1 MPPQL
6 LPTEFEEYA
15 ANAVKTFWN
24 SRGTGGPTK
33 QGGSRDAVTSG
44 KNMDGFVNPVRVVA
58 TFAGIPATAIHTR
71 SADVVLPGYFRA
83 TKNWDVL
90 VIHRRRLLAVFEFK
104 SQVGSLGKNGNNR
117 SEEVIGAAADLWVA
131 HNQGV
136 FSEIPPSNGHSP
148 VLAGGS
154 TPQSHPEIQ
163 RDPRPPFLGWL
174 MLMED
179 SADARQT
186 IGVREPHFK
195 VFPEF
200 RGASYAKRYQILC
213 ERLVERKL
221 YGAAALVL
229 SNPTIGAAT
238 GDHCALSDATSLRTL
253 FAEFSG
259 KMLASLSSSG

>member
-6 LPTEFEEYA
+6 LPTDFEDRA
-15 ANAVKTFWN
+15 ANAVKAFWTA
-24 SRGTGGPTK
+24 RGAGGAAK
-33 QGGSRDAVTSG
+33 QGGTRDAVTSG
-44 KNMDGFVNPVRVVA
+44 KNMDGFVDLVRFVA
-58 TFAGIPATAIHTR
+58 TYAGLPDDAVHTR
-71 SADVVLPGYFRA
+71 KADVVLPGYFRA

-104 SQVGSLGKNGNNR
+104 SQVGSLGNNGNNR

-131 HNQGV
+131 HNHGAYADV
-136 FSEIPPSNGHSP
+136 PPADGP
-148 VLAGGS
+148 APMMVRDS
-154 TPQSHPEIQ
+154 TPLLHPDIQ

-179 SADARQT
+179 SVASMQTVSVRQ
-186 IGVREPHFK
+186 PHFK

-200 RGASYAKRYQILC
+200 RGASYAMRYQILC
-213 ERLVERKL
+213 ERMVARQL

-229 SNPTIGAAT
+229 SDPKIGAAT
-238 GDHCALSDATSLRTL
+238 GEHRALSDATSLRTL

-259 KMLASLSSSG
+259 KMLASLGGS